1 MLDEAHLL
9 IEKGVFQYV
18 ELMPVPNTEIAPFL
32 EYDFLYIIH
41 VTTEQYGFNIA
52 DKEKK
57 EVNMKI
63 MDECMRWADKLD
75 ALYVIL
81 HPGFGSLDAALT
93 FLELLDDKRILI
105 ENMPKVGLCNE
116 SMVGYTPLHISTLMG
131 DTCGFCLDFG
141 HAIKAAR
148 SAGREYKE
156 YVREFLALEPT
167 MFHLS
172 DGALNTE
179 KDEHLAV
186 GDGSYDFAFL
196 MKCVQPPSIYVTLE
210 IKRHADSL
218 EEDVKSVEK
227 LMQWI

>member
-18 ELMPVPNTEIAPFL
+18 ELMPVPNTDIAPFL

-75 ALYVIL
+75 ALYVVL
-81 HPGFGSLDAALT
+81 HPGFGSLDTALT
-93 FLELLDDKRILI
+93 FLESFHDKRILI
-105 ENMPKVGLCNE
+105 ENMPKVGLLNE
-116 SMVGYTPLHISTLMG
+116 GMVGYTPEHISTLMG

-148 SAGREYKE
+148 SVGKEYKE
-156 YVREFLALEPT
+156 YVREFLALEPN

-172 DGALNTE
+172 DGMPSNE

-186 GDGSYDFAFL
+186 GDGDYDFAFL
-196 MKCVQPPSIYVTLE
+196 MKCVQPPSIHATVE
-210 IKRHADSL
+210 IGRHLNSL
-218 EEDVKSVEK
+218 EEDVRSVEK